1 MRVSDNMKYRQV
13 IANMQTGQRMLAT
26 TQAQVASG
34 KRILKPSEDPNAAA
48 VIMQTRASVRG
59 IEQYQRNI
67 GVAIARVE
75 TEESVLNQL
84 GDALRRSLELAVSE
98 ASDTSNATTR
108 QQVKYEMDNLLR
120 FVVGLGNTRFNE
132 GYLFGGHRPDAPPFD
147 VDDPLRPR
155 TPAELAALDQPHE
168 IEIAKGVRV
177 PTNHNGKELL
187 LDTGAIQ
194 AVVDFVQALGDN
206 DGEAIR
212 GVIGRLRQASHHV
225 QDLLGDIGGRYN
237 HLQVT
242 GSGLQLMHLS
252 VTSLRSQ
259 MEDVDMSKAMVE
271 LVARQTSLQSA
282 MLATS
287 RVISLNLTDY
297 LR

>member
-1 MRVSDNMKYRQV
+1 
-13 IANMQTGQRMLAT
+13 MQTGQRLMSA
-26 TQAQVASG
+26 TQAQVSSG
-34 KRILKPSEDPNAAA
+34 KRIQKPSEDPNAAA

-67 GVAIARVE
+67 GLATARVE
-75 TEESVLNQL
+75 TEETVLNQL
-84 GDALRRSLELAVSE
+84 GDALRRALELAVSE
-98 ASDTSNATTR
+98 GSDTSNATTR

-120 FVVGLGNTRFNE
+120 FVVGLGNTRFAE
-132 GYLFGGHRPDAPPFD
+132 GYLFGGHRPDVPPFD
-147 VDDPLRPR
+147 VNQPLRPR
-155 TPAELAALDQPHE
+155 TPEEIAALDQKHE

-177 PTNHNGKELL
+177 PTNHNGKEVL
-187 LDTGAIQ
+187 LDSGAIQ
-194 AVVDFVQALGDN
+194 ALVDFVQALGDN

-212 GVIGRLRQASHHV
+212 GSIDRIRDASYRV

-237 HLQVT
+237 HQQIT
-242 GSGLQLMHLS
+242 ASGLQLMHLS
-252 VTSLRSQ
+252 VTTLRSQ
-259 MEDVDMSKAMVE
+259 IEDVDMSKAMID

-287 RVISLNLTDY
+287 RVINLNLADY

>member
-1 MRVSDNMKYRQV
+1 
-13 IANMQTGQRMLAT
+13 MQTGQRLMSA
-26 TQAQVASG
+26 TQAQVSSG
-34 KRILKPSEDPNAAA
+34 KRIQKPSEDPNAAA

-67 GVAIARVE
+67 GLATARVE
-75 TEESVLNQL
+75 TEETVLNQL
-84 GDALRRSLELAVSE
+84 GDALRRALELAVSE
-98 ASDTSNATTR
+98 GSDTSNATTR

-120 FVVGLGNTRFNE
+120 FVVGLGNTRFDE
-132 GYLFGGHRPDAPPFD
+132 GYLFGGHRPDVPPFD
-147 VDDPLRPR
+147 VDQPLRPR
-155 TPAELAALDQPHE
+155 TPEEIAALDQKHE

-177 PTNHNGKELL
+177 PTNHNGKEVL
-187 LDTGAIQ
+187 LDSGAIQ
-194 AVVDFVQALGDN
+194 ALVDFVQALGDN

-212 GVIGRLRQASHHV
+212 GSIDRIRDASYRV

-237 HLQVT
+237 HQQIT
-242 GSGLQLMHLS
+242 ASGLQLMHLS
-252 VTSLRSQ
+252 VTTLRSQ
-259 MEDVDMSKAMVE
+259 IEDVDMSKAMID

-287 RVISLNLTDY
+287 RVINLNLADY